1 MGSDLIMPP
10 AIISEI
16 IYKKHDKIS
25 SYLAFW
31 NMINKAGLMFAS
43 FLSLMVLWLVS
54 FDAKNVNQDSLM
66 AIPIIYAIIPCALKM
81 LVVLLLFKLKKSEK
95 NL

>member
-16 IYKKHDKIS
+16 IHKKHDKIS
-25 SYLAFW
+25 SYLALW
-31 NMINKAGLMFAS
+31 NMINKAGLMCAS

-81 LVVLLLFKLKKSEK
+81 IVVLLLFKLKNSEK

>member
-1 MGSDLIMPP
+1 
-10 AIISEI
+10 
-16 IYKKHDKIS
+16 
-25 SYLAFW
+25 
-31 NMINKAGLMFAS
+31 
-43 FLSLMVLWLVS
+43 MVLWLVS

-81 LVVLLLFKLKKSEK
+81 LVVLLLYKLKNSEK